1 MIKRSLTLSVAL
13 AVLVLA
19 GCDKDEKKDASQV
32 IAKVG
37 DAEVTV
43 HQLNHALSRLQGI
56 KPEQAEFARQKV
68 AKGLVEQQ
76 VLVNAAMSDKLD
88 RDPNVLMDIEAAKRE
103 ILAKAYVAR
112 HLNAGKP
119 ADSEVKAYY
128 EQHPDLFAQR
138 KVYDLL
144 VIRLQNVE
152 RDKLAEIGKRA
163 DAGQSLVELQAYL
176 SQQGF
181 ATSVASE
188 QKGAEHLPLE
198 ALPKFSQLAPKKVLV
213 LSAGGN
219 VAIYEVVNA
228 KSESVSLDRAKPFIE
243 AYIGNKSRAAQA
255 EKLFADL
262 KQKAKIEYQGDFA
275 KLAQLDAAKPAAAPA
290 PASAAAAKPA
300 ATDDAVSKG
309 VEALR

>member
-1 MIKRSLTLSVAL
+1 VIKRSLTLSVAM

-19 GCDKDEKKDASQV
+19 GCDKEEKKDATQV

-56 KPEQAEFARQKV
+56 KPEQAELARQKL
-68 AKGLVEQQ
+68 AKSLVDQQ
-76 VLVNAAMSDKLD
+76 VLVNAAMADKLD
-88 RDPNVLMDIEAAKRE
+88 RDPNVLMDIEGAKRE
-103 ILAKAYVAR
+103 ILAKAYMAR
-112 HLNAGKP
+112 HLTAGKP
-119 ADSEVKAYY
+119 TEGEVKAYY

-144 VIRLQNVE
+144 VIRLQNVD

-163 DAGQSLVELQAYL
+163 DAGASLVELQAFL
-176 SQQGF
+176 SEQGF

-198 ALPKFSQLAPKKVLV
+198 ALPKFAQLQARKVLV
-213 LSAGGN
+213 LSAGSN
-219 VAIYEVVNA
+219 VALYEVVNSKA
-228 KSESVSLDRAKPFIE
+228 ESVPVERAKPFIE
-243 AYIGNKSRAAQA
+243 AYLGNKSRAAQA

-262 KQKAKIEYQGDFA
+262 KQKASIQYQGDFA
-275 KLAQLDAAKPAAAPA
+275 KLAQTDAAKPAAAPA
-290 PASAAAAKPA
+290 AAPAAKPA
-300 ATDDAVSKG
+300 THDDAVSKG

>member
-1 MIKRSLTLSVAL
+1 MIKRSLTLSVAM

-19 GCDKDEKKDASQV
+19 GCDKEEKKDATQV

-56 KPEQAEFARQKV
+56 KPEQAELARQKL
-68 AKGLVEQQ
+68 AKSLVDQQ
-76 VLVNAAMSDKLD
+76 VLVNAAMADKLD
-88 RDPNVLMDIEAAKRE
+88 RDPNVLMDIEGAKRE
-103 ILAKAYVAR
+103 ILAKAYMAR
-112 HLNAGKP
+112 HLTAGKP
-119 ADSEVKAYY
+119 TEGEVKAYY

-144 VIRLQNVE
+144 VIRLQNVD

-163 DAGQSLVELQAYL
+163 DAGASLVELQAFL
-176 SQQGF
+176 SEQGF

-188 QKGAEHLPLE
+188 QKGAEHLPLD
-198 ALPKFSQLAPKKVLV
+198 ALPKFAQLQARNVLV
-213 LSAGGN
+213 LSAGSN
-219 VAIYEVVNA
+219 VALYEVVNSKA
-228 KSESVSLDRAKPFIE
+228 ESVPVERAKPFIE
-243 AYIGNKSRAAQA
+243 AYLGNKSRAAQA

-262 KQKAKIEYQGDFA
+262 KQKASIQYQGDFA
-275 KLAQLDAAKPAAAPA
+275 KLAQTDAAKPAAAPA
-290 PASAAAAKPA
+290 AAPAAKPA
-300 ATDDAVSKG
+300 THDDAVSKG

>member
-43 HQLNHALSRLQGI
+43 HQLNHALNRLQGI
-56 KPEQAEFARQKV
+56 KPEQAEMARLKI
-68 AKGLVEQQ
+68 AKGLVDQQ
-76 VLVNAAMSDKLD
+76 VLVNASMADKLD

-103 ILAKAYVAR
+103 ILAKAYMGR
-112 HLNAGKP
+112 HLTAAKP

-128 EQHPDLFAQR
+128 EQHPHLFAQR

-144 VIRLQNVE
+144 VIRLQNVAG
-152 RDKLAEIGKRA
+152 DKLAEIAKRA
-163 DAGQSLVELQAYL
+163 DAGASLAELQAYL
-176 SQQGF
+176 SEQGF

-198 ALPKFSQLAPKKVLV
+198 ALPKFSQLAPKKVL
-213 LSAGGN
+213 LLAAGGN

-228 KSESVSLDRAKPFIE
+228 KAESVSPDRAKPFIE
-243 AYIGNKSRAAQA
+243 AYLGNKSRAAQA
-255 EKLFADL
+255 EKLFEEL
-262 KQKAKIEYQGDFA
+262 KQKAKIEYQGDFS
-275 KLAQLDAAKPAAAPA
+275 KLAQTGAPAVAKPAAAPA
-290 PASAAAAKPA
+290 AAATPA
-300 ATDDAVSKG
+300 DDAVAKG
-309 VEALR
+309 VGALR

>member
-43 HQLNHALSRLQGI
+43 HQLNHALSRLQGV
-56 KPEQAEFARQKV
+56 KPEQAEMARLKI
-68 AKGLVEQQ
+68 AKGLVDQQ
-76 VLVNAAMSDKLD
+76 VLVNASMADKLD

-103 ILAKAYVAR
+103 ILAKAYMGR
-112 HLNAGKP
+112 HLTAAKP
-119 ADSEVKAYY
+119 ADAEVKAYY
-128 EQHPDLFAQR
+128 EQHPHLFAQR

-144 VIRLQNVE
+144 VIRLQNVAG
-152 RDKLAEIGKRA
+152 DKLADIAKRA
-163 DAGQSLVELQAYL
+163 DAGASLAELQAYL
-176 SQQGF
+176 SEQGF

-198 ALPKFSQLAPKKVLV
+198 ALPKFSQLPPKKVL
-213 LSAGGN
+213 LLTAGGN
-219 VAIYEVVNA
+219 VAMYEVVNA

-243 AYIGNKSRAAQA
+243 AYLGNKGRAAQA
-255 EKLFADL
+255 EKLFEEL
-262 KQKAKIEYQGDFA
+262 KQKAKIQYQGDFS
-275 KLAQLDAAKPAAAPA
+275 KLAQADAPVAAKPAAAPA
-290 PASAAAAKPA
+290 APAA
-300 ATDDAVSKG
+300 ATDEAVAKG
-309 VEALR
+309 VGALR

>member
-1 MIKRSLTLSVAL
+1 MIKRSLTLSVAM

-19 GCDKDEKKDASQV
+19 GCDKEEKKDATQV

-56 KPEQAEFARQKV
+56 KPEQAELARQKL
-68 AKGLVEQQ
+68 AKSLVDQQ
-76 VLVNAAMSDKLD
+76 VLVNAAMADKLD
-88 RDPNVLMDIEAAKRE
+88 RDPNVLMDIEGAKRE
-103 ILAKAYVAR
+103 ILAKAYMAR
-112 HLNAGKP
+112 HLTAGKP
-119 ADSEVKAYY
+119 TEGEVKAYY

-144 VIRLQNVE
+144 VIRLQNVD

-163 DAGQSLVELQAYL
+163 DAGASLVELQAFL
-176 SQQGF
+176 SEQGF

-198 ALPKFSQLAPKKVLV
+198 ALPKFAQLSAKKVLV
-213 LSAGGN
+213 LSAGSN
-219 VAIYEVVNA
+219 VALYEVVNSKA
-228 KSESVSLDRAKPFIE
+228 ESVPVERAKPFIE
-243 AYIGNKSRAAQA
+243 AYLGNKSRAAQA

-262 KQKAKIEYQGDFA
+262 KQKASIQYQGDFA
-275 KLAQLDAAKPAAAPA
+275 KLAQTDAAKPAAAPA
-290 PASAAAAKPA
+290 AAPAAKPA
-300 ATDDAVSKG
+300 THDDAVSKG

>member
-1 MIKRSLTLSVAL
+1 VIKRSLTLSVAM

-19 GCDKDEKKDASQV
+19 GCDKEEKKDATQV

-56 KPEQAEFARQKV
+56 KPEQAELARQKL
-68 AKGLVEQQ
+68 AKSLVDQQ
-76 VLVNAAMSDKLD
+76 VLVNAAMADKLD
-88 RDPNVLMDIEAAKRE
+88 RDPNVLMDIEGAKRE
-103 ILAKAYVAR
+103 ILAKAYMAR
-112 HLNAGKP
+112 HLTAGKP
-119 ADSEVKAYY
+119 AEGEVKAYY

-144 VIRLQNVE
+144 VIRLQNVD

-163 DAGQSLVELQAYL
+163 DAGASLVELQAFL
-176 SQQGF
+176 SEQGF

-198 ALPKFSQLAPKKVLV
+198 ALPKFAQLQARKVLV
-213 LSAGGN
+213 LSAGSN
-219 VAIYEVVNA
+219 VALYEVVNSKA
-228 KSESVSLDRAKPFIE
+228 ESVPVERAKPFIE
-243 AYIGNKSRAAQA
+243 AYLGNKSRAAQA

-262 KQKAKIEYQGDFA
+262 KQKASIQYQGDFA
-275 KLAQLDAAKPAAAPA
+275 KLAQTDAAKPAAAPA
-290 PASAAAAKPA
+290 AAPAAKPA
-300 ATDDAVSKG
+300 THDDAVSKG

>member
-1 MIKRSLTLSVAL
+1 MIKRSLTLSVAM

-19 GCDKDEKKDASQV
+19 GCDKEEKKDATQV

-56 KPEQAEFARQKV
+56 KPEQAELARQKL
-68 AKGLVEQQ
+68 AKSLVDQQ
-76 VLVNAAMSDKLD
+76 VLVNAAMADKLD
-88 RDPNVLMDIEAAKRE
+88 RDPNVLMDIEGAKRE
-103 ILAKAYVAR
+103 ILAKAYMAR
-112 HLNAGKP
+112 HLTAGKP
-119 ADSEVKAYY
+119 AEGEVKAYY

-144 VIRLQNVE
+144 VIRLQNVD

-163 DAGQSLVELQAYL
+163 DAGASLVELQAFL
-176 SQQGF
+176 SEQGF

-198 ALPKFSQLAPKKVLV
+198 ALPKFAQLSAKKVLV
-213 LSAGGN
+213 LSAGSN
-219 VAIYEVVNA
+219 VALYEVVNSKA
-228 KSESVSLDRAKPFIE
+228 ESVPVERAKPFIE
-243 AYIGNKSRAAQA
+243 AYLGNKSRAAQA

-262 KQKAKIEYQGDFA
+262 KQKASIQYQGDFA
-275 KLAQLDAAKPAAAPA
+275 KLAQTDAAKPAAAPA
-290 PASAAAAKPA
+290 PEAKPA
-300 ATDDAVSKG
+300 AHDDAVSKG

>member
-1 MIKRSLTLSVAL
+1 MIKRSLTLSVAM

-19 GCDKDEKKDASQV
+19 GCDKEEKKDATQV

-56 KPEQAEFARQKV
+56 KPEQAELARQKL
-68 AKGLVEQQ
+68 AKSLVDQH
-76 VLVNAAMSDKLD
+76 VLVNAAMADKLD
-88 RDPNVLMDIEAAKRE
+88 RDPNVLMDIEGAKRE
-103 ILAKAYVAR
+103 ILAKAYMAR
-112 HLNAGKP
+112 HLTAGKP
-119 ADSEVKAYY
+119 AEGEVKAYY

-144 VIRLQNVE
+144 VIRLQNVD

-163 DAGQSLVELQAYL
+163 DAGASLVELQAFL
-176 SQQGF
+176 SEQGF

-198 ALPKFSQLAPKKVLV
+198 ALPKFAQLQARKVLV
-213 LSAGGN
+213 LSAGSN
-219 VAIYEVVNA
+219 VALYEVVNSKA
-228 KSESVSLDRAKPFIE
+228 ESVPVERAKPFIE
-243 AYIGNKSRAAQA
+243 AYLGNKSRAAQA

-262 KQKAKIEYQGDFA
+262 KQKASIQYQGDFA
-275 KLAQLDAAKPAAAPA
+275 KLAQTDAAKPAAAPA
-290 PASAAAAKPA
+290 AAPAAKPA
-300 ATDDAVSKG
+300 THDDAVSKG

>member
-1 MIKRSLTLSVAL
+1 MIKRSLTLSVAM

-19 GCDKDEKKDASQV
+19 GCDKEEKKDATQV

-56 KPEQAEFARQKV
+56 KPEQAELARQKL
-68 AKGLVEQQ
+68 AKSLVDQQ
-76 VLVNAAMSDKLD
+76 VLVKDAMADKLD
-88 RDPNVLMDIEAAKRE
+88 RDPNVLMDIEGARRE
-103 ILAKAYVAR
+103 ILANAYMPR
-112 HLNAGKP
+112 HLTAGKP
-119 ADSEVKAYY
+119 AEGEVKAYY

-144 VIRLQNVE
+144 VIRLQNVD

-163 DAGQSLVELQAYL
+163 DAGASLVELQAFL
-176 SQQGF
+176 SEQGF

-198 ALPKFSQLAPKKVLV
+198 ALPKFAQLQARKVLV
-213 LSAGGN
+213 LSAGSN
-219 VAIYEVVNA
+219 VALYEVVNSKA
-228 KSESVSLDRAKPFIE
+228 ESVPVERAKPFIE
-243 AYIGNKSRAAQA
+243 AYLGNKSRAAQA

-262 KQKAKIEYQGDFA
+262 KQKASIQYQGDFA
-275 KLAQLDAAKPAAAPA
+275 KLAQTDAAKPAAAPA
-290 PASAAAAKPA
+290 AAPAAKPA
-300 ATDDAVSKG
+300 THDDAVSKG